1 MGDAKHYKKDEKRS
15 QASLKQVFHACTS
28 GRESEEDLEG
38 PEVISGSSRL
48 NSVTYNNVATIMY
61 SDNHGSCTPKCQ
73 RWTAVQFSLSF
84 HSGEYTCTLLSSV
97 TNEAVESKNVFCNDS
112 STEQLQTVQPDRGS
126 KWSEMLFL
134 SNLIIYS
141 HSHLQL

>member
-73 RWTAVQFSLSF
+73 
-84 HSGEYTCTLLSSV
+84 C
-97 TNEAVESKNVFCNDS
+97 
-112 STEQLQTVQPDRGS
+112 
-126 KWSEMLFL
+126 
-134 SNLIIYS
+134 
-141 HSHLQL
+141 